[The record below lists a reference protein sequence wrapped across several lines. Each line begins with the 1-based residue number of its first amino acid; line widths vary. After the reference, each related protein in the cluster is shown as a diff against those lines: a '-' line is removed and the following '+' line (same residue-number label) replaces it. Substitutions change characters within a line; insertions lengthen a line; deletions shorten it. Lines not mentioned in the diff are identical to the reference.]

1 MRHSR
6 TLPASPFLLR
16 AGLFLV
22 ALLTA
27 LSIPAAP
34 VQASAVWASN
44 SGLAAPEDLVVEV
57 APEGV
62 QITWTGEA
70 SQSVVTYTLYR
81 SASTLW
87 QEAVAVDALFSSAV
101 SLESPDVLYSFY
113 DQSAQAGIS
122 YTYWLVGENSAESV
136 RFGPY
141 YSMQTRMVFLP
152 LLMRS

>member
-22 ALLTA
+22 ALLAA
-27 LSIPAAP
+27 LSILAAP

-44 SGLAAPEDLVVEV
+44 SGLAAPEDLVVE
-57 APEGV
+57 AAQDGV
-62 QITWTGEA
+62 LITWTGEA
-70 SQSVVTYTLYR
+70 PQSVVTYTLYR

-113 DQSAQAGIS
+113 DQSAEAGVS
-122 YTYWLVGENSAESV
+122 YTYWVVGENGTENA

-141 YSMQTRMVFLP
+141 YSTQIHMVFLP
-152 LLMRS
+152 LLTRT